1 MDPWTASLCALLL
14 IGVLAW
20 LYAWSNILT
29 YDPHRPIV
37 PEPWNIGGEE
47 E

>member
-1 MDPWTASLCALLL
+1 MEPWGWLFIIIMLGL
-14 IGVLAW
+14 GAW
-20 LYAWSNILT
+20 FYAISSMNA